1 MLPSNLV
8 ARRLVPFALP
18 SLPSA
23 PLPSPREAHLW
34 CVKPDE
40 LKDASLLQEYM
51 KILSPCEKENVL
63 SVKGEVLQK
72 CALLSRVLVR
82 TTLARCLWIEG
93 LSSGCLFHA
102 RLDTD
107 YRINPRSFKFKKN
120 RFGKPEVEWQHNDVS
135 FLPSLQFNVSHT
147 SSLIACGITV
157 NDPIG
162 IDVEEKQRR
171 PNADVLSLASRYF
184 SPPEVQY
191 LKSLVDSDSQKIEF
205 IKLWTLKEAYVK
217 ALGRGFS
224 GAPFRK
230 FTIRFETRGDLVSE
244 KLKTGEFRIAVEP
257 VSDHETLTA
266 NWQFAL
272 AEITGSHFAA
282 ICMGIDENDT
292 GKEHDL
298 LKLKVWKT
306 LPYMEDECLS
316 DSEAV
321 IKISGLS

>member
-1 MLPSNLV
+1 MDECQLLRIPNQNSYIFPGW
-8 ARRLVPFALP
+8 RKKIQWM
-18 SLPSA
+18 SLFSTTF
-23 PLPSPREAHLW
+23 STCMQEAHLW

-82 TTLARCLWIEG
+82 TTLARY
-93 LSSGCLFHA
+93 
-102 RLDTD
+102 TD